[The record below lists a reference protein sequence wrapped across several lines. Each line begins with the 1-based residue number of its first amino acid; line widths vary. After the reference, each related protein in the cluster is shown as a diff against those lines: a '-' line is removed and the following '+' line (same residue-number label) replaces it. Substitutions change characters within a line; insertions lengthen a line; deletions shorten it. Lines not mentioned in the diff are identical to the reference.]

1 MKKAI
6 LTLTIII
13 FISGSIS
20 TLYARVNDNKSFNA
34 GIYSQ
39 DTHNNMIDANQDSRE
54 TYKYAFTVYHKFLKD
69 AEIKIKQNIKSF
81 AQYKV
86 MLSKNNQKDK
96 AACTNMTNGLEKNNI
111 KLKKM
116 LAIHKT
122 DKRQYKWTTNTMDF
136 NHDMDQLETL
146 MWSMD

>member
-1 MKKAI
+1 M
-6 LTLTIII
+6 II

-20 TLYARVNDNKSFNA
+20 NIYARVNDKKSINA
-34 GIYSQ
+34 GIYSLK
-39 DTHNNMIDANQDSRE
+39 THNHMTDANQDLRE
-54 TYKYAFTVYHKFLKD
+54 TYKYASSVYHKFLKD
-69 AEIKIKQNIKSF
+69 AEIKIKQNKNCF
-81 AQYKV
+81 ARYKV
-86 MLSKNNQKDK
+86 MQSKKNQKDK
-96 AACTNMTNGLEKNNI
+96 ASCMNMANGLEKNNT

-136 NHDMDQLETL
+136 NHDMDQLEMS